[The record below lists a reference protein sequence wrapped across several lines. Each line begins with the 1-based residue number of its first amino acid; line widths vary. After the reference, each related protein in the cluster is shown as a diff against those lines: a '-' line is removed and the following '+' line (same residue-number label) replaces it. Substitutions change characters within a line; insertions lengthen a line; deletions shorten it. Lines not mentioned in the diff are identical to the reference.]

1 MQQVFVDYKDRNQ
14 ICTGNI
20 SQLNKIDDENLK
32 FAGPLLA
39 KSRQCLKSRFKSI
52 IELDVSRKCV
62 VAKLDART
70 NPDIKLQWITI
81 RSSTDA
87 IDFRRKVLQFLADEM
102 NSLFQW
108 ITIRSST
115 DARDFRR
122 KVLQFLADEM
132 NSLKTCKQETEAR
145 PVNGISD
152 PFLEL
157 KTNRNL
163 EKSLTDDVDL
173 EVLNFLKD
181 NSCDL
186 SSLNLYPKIR
196 KVL

>member
-102 NSLFQW
+102 NSL
-108 ITIRSST
+108 
-115 DARDFRR
+115 
-122 KVLQFLADEM
+122 
-132 NSLKTCKQETEAR
+132 KTCKQETEAR

-186 SSLNLYPKIR
+186 LSLNLYPKIM